1 MNGHGYAGKILVV
14 DLAKGSSR
22 ELSTYDYAEKF
33 IGGRGFGIKL
43 FSELVPPDIKAFD
56 PENCLICATGPVTG
70 FSGLA
75 GCRWIICGK
84 SPLRDPEMFSYGNL
98 GGKWGSSLKY
108 AGYDALA
115 ITGKSDTPVYLYIQ
129 DEKTEIKD
137 ASHLWGLTTFD
148 AQDNLTGEHGKNVS
162 VLTIGPAAEN
172 LVVFA
177 TALADRG
184 ASASGGMGSIMGSKN
199 LKAIVVAGD
208 KRPKAADPDTLKQ
221 ISDYVKSIRASTF
234 NAPSPWAIP
243 GVTRPENC
251 YGCGIGCSRQSY
263 RADDGRQYKSF
274 CQAGTIY
281 GMEAMRYYG
290 ERNNVPLMAT
300 RLCDAY
306 GLDTAVTQ
314 PLISWLIECFRKG
327 ILAEDET
334 GLPFSQAGSDI
345 FIKEF
350 VRRLSFREGF
360 GDIMAKGT
368 LHVAYTIGEEAKKLV
383 RRYIGTRTNESRDYD
398 PRLIPTAALLL
409 ATEPR
414 KPVSQLH
421 GISGNTLISWCT
433 WQRDNNEGFLSTDD
447 LRTLAER
454 FWGGEKA
461 VDFSTYE
468 GKALAAKKVQD
479 RAYAQESLVLCD
491 VHWPMQV
498 TAADAPEG
506 HVGDP
511 SIESRI
517 YSAITGRQTSE
528 DELYLAGERILNLQ
542 RDVHLQ
548 HGWNGRNDDSVMDYY
563 FDEPLKK
570 GEIFFCPDGIMPG
583 PDGAL
588 ISRLEHTLERGE
600 YSRML
605 DEYYRLRGWD
615 INTGLPTKD
624 KLNELGLNEIVP
636 ALEQQGLVK

>member
-1 MNGHGYAGKILVV
+1 MSTYGYAGKILVV
-14 DLAKGSSR
+14 DLSKGSSY
-22 ELSTYDYAEKF
+22 ELSTSDYSEKF
-33 IGGRGFGIKL
+33 IGGRGFGVKL
-43 FSELVPPDIKAFD
+43 FSELVPSDTKAFD

-70 FSGLA
+70 FTGLA
-75 GCRWIICGK
+75 GCRWIMCGK
-84 SPLRDPEMFSYGNL
+84 SPSRDPEMFSYGNL

-115 ITGKSDTPVYLYIQ
+115 VTGKSDTPVFLYIH
-129 DEKTEIKD
+129 DGKTEIKD
-137 ASHLWGLTTFD
+137 ASHIWGLTTFNT
-148 AQDNLTGEHGKNVS
+148 QDKLTGEFGRNVS
-162 VLTIGPAAEN
+162 VLAIGPAAEN
-172 LVVFA
+172 KVVFA

-184 ASASGGMGSIMGSKN
+184 ASASGGIGSIMGSKN
-199 LKAIVVAGD
+199 LKAIVAAGN
-208 KRPKAADPDTLKQ
+208 KRPQTADPDTLKQ

-263 RADDGRQYKSF
+263 TADDGRQYKSF

-290 ERNNVPLMAT
+290 KRNNVHLLAT

-306 GLDTAVTQ
+306 GLDAAVIQ
-314 PLISWLIECFRKG
+314 PLISWLIECFREG
-327 ILAEDET
+327 IITEEQT
-334 GLPFSQAGSDI
+334 GLPFSQAGSAE
-345 FIKEF
+345 FIEAF
-350 VRRLSFREGF
+350 VQCLSFRDGF
-360 GDIMAKGT
+360 GDVLADGT
-368 LHVAYTIGEEAKKLV
+368 LHTAETLGKEATTLV
-383 RRYIGTRTNESRDYD
+383 RRYVGARTNESRDYD
-398 PRLIPTAALLL
+398 PRLIPTTALLL

-433 WQRDNNEGFLSTDD
+433 WQRDNSEGFLSTDD
-447 LRTLAER
+447 LRILAKR

-468 GKALAAKKVQD
+468 GKALAAKRVQD
-479 RAYAQESLVLCD
+479 RAYAQESLILCD

-498 TAADAPEG
+498 TSEDAPEG

-511 SIESRI
+511 SIESSI
-517 YSAITGRQTSE
+517 YSAITGNETSE
-528 DELYLAGERILNLQ
+528 DELYRAGERILNLQ
-542 RDVHLQ
+542 RAIHLQ
-548 HGWNGRNDDSVMDYY
+548 HGWNGRNDDIVMDYY

-570 GEIFFCPDGIMPG
+570 GEVFFSPDGVMPG
-583 PDGAL
+583 PDGEL
-588 ISRLEHTLERGE
+588 ISRLGLTLDRDE
-600 YSRML
+600 YNMML
-605 DEYYRLRGWD
+605 DEYYQLRDWD
-615 INTGLPTKD
+615 TSTGLLRSE
-624 KLNELGLNEIVP
+624 KLIALGLNEIVP